1 MPMAFARR
9 RFLLLAAGAAA
20 LSVTPR
26 RARAQ
31 TYPARPVRIVV
42 GFSAGGPSDIVARLI
57 AQWLS
62 ERTGQPFVIDNR
74 PGFSG
79 NIATE
84 TVVRAPPDGYTLLLV
99 SLSSMVNATLY
110 DKLSFNFLRDIAPIG
125 TLTRNVFVM
134 EVHPSVPARTGAEF
148 IAYAKAN
155 PGRLNMGSPGSGTG
169 PHMASELF
177 KMMTGISMVH
187 VPYRGSSPMLTDLIG
202 GQVQFTFD
210 GIASSLEHIR
220 SGSLRALG
228 VSPTTRLD
236 VLPDVPSVSE
246 FVPGYE
252 AIGSTGLGAPRNTP
266 ADIVDALNK
275 EVGAALADAKFKERL
290 ADLGVSGQT
299 LSPAAYGRF
308 LVDETEKWGK
318 VVRFSGL
325 KPE

>member
-1 MPMAFARR
+1 MALARR
-9 RFLLLAAGAAA
+9 RFLSLAVGAAA
-20 LSVTPR
+20 LSVKPKG
-26 RARAQ
+26 AWAQ
-31 TYPARPVRIVV
+31 SYPTRPVRIVV

-62 ERTGQPFVIDNR
+62 ERMGQSFVIDNR

-84 TVVRAPPDGYTLLLV
+84 AVVRAAPDGYTLLLV

-110 DKLSFNFLRDIAPIG
+110 DKLSFNFLRDIAPVG
-125 TLTRNVFVM
+125 TITRNVFVM
-134 EVHPSVPARTGAEF
+134 EVHPSVPARTGVEF

-177 KMMTGISMVH
+177 KMMTGINMVH
-187 VPYRGSSPMLTDLIG
+187 VPYRGSNPMLTDLIS

-210 GIASSLEHIR
+210 GIASSIAHIK
-220 SGSLRALG
+220 SGRLRALG
-228 VSPTTRLD
+228 VSPMTRLD

-252 AIGSTGLGAPRNTP
+252 AIGSAGLGAPRDTP
-266 ADIVDALNK
+266 ADVVDALNK
-275 EVGAALADAKFKERL
+275 EIGAALADARFKERL
-290 ADLGVSGQT
+290 AAMGVSGHT

-308 LVDETEKWGK
+308 LVAETEKWGK

-325 KPE
+325 KPESR